1 MEDIFHELSMNNY
14 QVQGHR
20 LPQLLV
26 YVRTR
31 ILALTAARAGH
42 QVVEGGG
49 VAVHVSCLDLFGQGG
64 NVEYLRLPLGAG
76 AVENGGLRPQFG
88 LPQPLDGRTEVW
100 TGESQ

>member
-1 MEDIFHELSMNNY
+1 M
-14 QVQGHR
+14 
-20 LPQLLV
+20 

-49 VAVHVSCLDLFGQGG
+49 VAVDVSCLDLLGQGG

-76 AVENGGLRPQFG
+76 AVETGGLGPQFG
-88 LPQPLDGRTEVW
+88 LPQPLEGRTQLW
-100 TGESQ
+100 PGEGQ